1 MKKTIGKSI
10 LAAIAVGLV
19 SISYVSADT
28 VDQSVS
34 INHSEAASKSN
45 NVTPN
50 MNNAS
55 LIIQIP
61 RMQLVGW
68 PIMTQDSARNF
79 KGIAEV
85 TQKLPYEAEA
95 PSYIPFGY
103 QLYTARLDRND
114 VLEVVY
120 YKKGA
125 PIYQAGEKFITNV
138 MAYRMGYSVDTVR
151 DTVYIPAEYKDYEWS
166 EQGESGKVYYTG
178 KPGVQLIRSITWT
191 EGGMAYSLFFLEPVK
206 AVDAEFYKEHVGP
219 VKNR

>member
-1 MKKTIGKSI
+1 MRKLICNSI

-55 LIIQIP
+55 PIKQIP

-68 PIMTQDSARNF
+68 PFMTQDSARNF

-95 PSYIPFGY
+95 PSYIPYGY
-103 QLYTARLDRND
+103 
-114 VLEVVY
+114 
-120 YKKGA
+120 
-125 PIYQAGEKFITNV
+125 
-138 MAYRMGYSVDTVR
+138 
-151 DTVYIPAEYKDYEWS
+151 
-166 EQGESGKVYYTG
+166 
-178 KPGVQLIRSITWT
+178 
-191 EGGMAYSLFFLEPVK
+191 
-206 AVDAEFYKEHVGP
+206 
-219 VKNR
+219 